1 MFIFYKCITHALINC
16 TEQKSTIS
24 KRTAIK
30 KEESETFNNLFEF
43 LRPKK
48 PIAPPHQN
56 VRPSNNNHNPQPI
69 QQPQQTFPIVNKNI
83 NNETVSR
90 IESNQ
95 ENKLKDSVEVMEIN
109 PTPKINENEIQNNPP
124 KQNNFQQMIKD
135 SEKQTTNTNYKKTK
149 PISVLSGIQSTSMS
163 GIEKLVDE
171 LISDE
176 SSISSACGSNEM
188 VQMLVDFALLE

>member
-1 MFIFYKCITHALINC
+1 MINC
-16 TEQKSTIS
+16 TEQKATIS
-24 KRTAIK
+24 KRTTIK

-48 PIAPPHQN
+48 TILPSQQNIFPP
-56 VRPSNNNHNPQPI
+56 NNDYNTQSSYQTQPQPI
-69 QQPQQTFPIVNKNI
+69 QQTFPIVNKNI
-83 NNETVSR
+83 NNETLSR

-109 PTPKINENEIQNNPP
+109 PTPRTNENEIQNDPP
-124 KQNNFQQMIKD
+124 RQNNFQQMIKD
-135 SEKQTTNTNYKKTK
+135 SEKQSTNTNHKKPK

-188 VQMLVDFALLE
+188 VQILVDFALLE